1 MRYKKLHFFHKKVG
15 KKIWS
20 IQKNVVSLYC
30 EKVNINTKK
39 DEKKN
44 RYYKICTCR

>member
-30 EKVNINTKK
+30 ENKQYCKQL
-39 DEKKN
+39 KN
-44 RYYKICTCR
+44 KEL